1 MTVDIVTPSKR
12 VVEGVTSVS
21 LSIPSTKGELQILPG
36 HADMLALLG
45 TGVMKLVADGHVRK
59 FAVSFGFAEVSKDKV
74 TILAETCEESTGIDK
89 TRALNAQKKAE
100 EQLEH
105 TLSDDHYRKYQLK
118 LQRALVRQQV
128 SASA

>member
-12 VVEGVTSVS
+12 LIEGAQAVS

-45 TGVMKLVADGHVRK
+45 TGVMKLVVDGSVRK
-59 FAVSFGFAEVSKDKV
+59 FAVSFGFAEVTKEKV
-74 TILAETCEESTGIDK
+74 TILAETCEESVDIDK

-100 EQLEH
+100 EALAH
-105 TLSDDHYRKYQLK
+105 TLTDENYRKYRLK

-128 SASA
+128 SN